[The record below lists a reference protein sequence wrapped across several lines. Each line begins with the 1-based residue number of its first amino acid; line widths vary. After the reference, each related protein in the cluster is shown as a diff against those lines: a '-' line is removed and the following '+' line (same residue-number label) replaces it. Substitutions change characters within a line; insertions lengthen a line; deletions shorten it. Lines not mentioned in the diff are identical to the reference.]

1 MWANLCFCSSSI
13 NPHRTKR
20 KSSHVAITLRNQIS
34 TMTSSTLHQLRYD
47 QQVYHSA
54 STMMSVCGDP
64 TTRSSKS
71 QAVAIQHSREDA
83 QSRHQLL
90 EEMRQ
95 KEAAAE
101 YDWATWRMYNR
112 IVDYR
117 QKYPVKY
124 SHEDEEESEED
135 TRPSNTKCVGG
146 VASGTNGR
154 FTNPK
159 SESRVSFHPIQIDSP
174 TPELYEDYGEIF
186 QLDL

>member
-1 MWANLCFCSSSI
+1 
-13 NPHRTKR
+13 
-20 KSSHVAITLRNQIS
+20 
-34 TMTSSTLHQLRYD
+34 MTSSTLRQLRYD
-47 QQVYHSA
+47 QQVYQSA
-54 STMMSVCGDP
+54 STMMSACGDP
-64 TTRSSKS
+64 TTRSPKS
-71 QAVAIQHSREDA
+71 QAVAIQRSRDDA
-83 QSRHQLL
+83 QSRQQLL

-124 SHEDEEESEED
+124 SHEEEEEMEED
-135 TRPSNTKCVGG
+135 TKTFNTKCVGG
-146 VASGTNGR
+146 FSSGTAGR

-159 SESRVSFHPIQIDSP
+159 SEPRVSFHSIQIEPP
-174 TPELYEDYGEIF
+174 TTEPYEDYGEIF

>member
-1 MWANLCFCSSSI
+1 M
-13 NPHRTKR
+13 
-20 KSSHVAITLRNQIS
+20 SSHVAIKQRNQNIS
-34 TMTSSTLHQLRYD
+34 TMTSSTLRQLLYD
-47 QQVYHSA
+47 QQGYHSA
-54 STMMSVCGDP
+54 SPMMSVCGDP
-64 TTRSSKS
+64 ATRASKS
-71 QAVAIQHSREDA
+71 HAVAIQRSRDDA
-83 QSRHQLL
+83 QSRQQLL

-112 IVDYR
+112 IVDHR

-135 TRPSNTKCVGG
+135 TRPFKTKGVGG
-146 VASGTNGR
+146 LSSGR

-159 SESRVSFHPIQIDSP
+159 SEARVSFHPNQIDLP
-174 TPELYEDYGEIF
+174 TTELYEDYGEIF